1 MKKHIVKI
9 RCGFLIIAIMLS
21 IGFLTSCSTLGG
33 VFGMLFSSE
42 PDTRITKD
50 ADLKKFFAGVRPA
63 RGNPEAYYQLGKHYQ
78 DRNLHA
84 EAVKEF
90 TKVVYMNPGHA
101 PALNRLGISYD
112 MLGKYGEAIEA
123 YRAALKIEPNRDD
136 IYNNLGYSCLLRGDV
151 EEAVK
156 AFQSAI
162 ALNGQKEIYH
172 NNLGL
177 AYARKNRH
185 EMALQEFKKGGDEA
199 EAHYNL
205 ANQYFD
211 QGHFDKAKQNYQAA
225 LDLKPAME
233 PARKGIEAS
242 EALARIA
249 KTDDGQ
255 PTGSL
260 NPIAAATRAAE
271 PKGADSAKKSTD
283 GKVAGLEKGKP
294 AGEVE
299 VSNGNGVGRMAR
311 TVGRHLSKSDFK
323 VVRLTNADHF
333 NYRESL
339 VLYRKGYENTAE
351 RIDREVPIALK
362 HREVKSFDRPHIK
375 VKLVIGKDVVP
386 YRKAFLGKVQ
396 KPGKNPVRLSK
407 APGKKGRDS

>member
-1 MKKHIVKI
+1 MKRYAKKAKAGLLIAI
-9 RCGFLIIAIMLS
+9 FILSLGFLS
-21 IGFLTSCSTLGG
+21 SCSTLGG

-42 PDTRITKD
+42 PDTTITKD

-78 DRNLHA
+78 DRNLHV

-101 PALNRLGISYD
+101 AALNRLGISYD
-112 MLGKYGEAIEA
+112 MLGKYGEAIQA

-136 IYNNLGYSCLLRGDV
+136 IYNNLGYSCLLKGDV

-156 AFQSAI
+156 AFQSAV

-177 AYARKNRH
+177 AYARKSQH

-211 QGHFDKAKQNYQAA
+211 QGQFDQAKKNYQTA

-242 EALARIA
+242 DALARIA
-249 KTDDGQ
+249 KEGAGQ
-255 PTGSL
+255 PAGTSS
-260 NPIAAATRAAE
+260 PAATATRVAE
-271 PKGADSAKKSTD
+271 PKGADKSKPSAD
-283 GKVAGLEKGKP
+283 IRIAGLEKVKP
-294 AGEVE
+294 TGEVE

-351 RIDREVPIALK
+351 WIDREVPVALK

-386 YRKAFLGKVQ
+386 YRKSFTGKDRM
-396 KPGKNPVRLSK
+396 PGKNPVRLSK
-407 APGKKGRDS
+407 TPLKKGRDS